1 MSLCLLKLLSV
12 IVTWYHILGMCQGMC
27 DAMQVLEDPQWP
39 DSIPFREE
47 DFQRYDPSSDKL
59 FYDSPRFVTH
69 IDDAAIAALTRWEP
83 LPLAA
88 TFCTSAM
95 GYTLCCSNSFLVS
108 YCISPRRL

>member
-83 LPLAA
+83 SLLLQPSAPVLWVIHYAA
-88 TFCTSAM
+88 AIV
-95 GYTLCCSNSFLVS
+95 FLVS